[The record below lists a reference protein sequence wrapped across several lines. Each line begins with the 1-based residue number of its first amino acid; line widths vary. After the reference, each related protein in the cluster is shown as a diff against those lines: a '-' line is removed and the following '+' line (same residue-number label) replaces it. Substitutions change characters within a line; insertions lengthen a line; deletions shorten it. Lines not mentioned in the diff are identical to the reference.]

1 VGVTLKELAAQYAL
15 QSIRGFGPAKFR
27 EIYHAERTFREV
39 IDDPGR
45 FPARGTIGET
55 LRKEIAGV
63 HDRFSE
69 FEDRAQKQI
78 ATASKLG
85 ARIVVYH
92 SVEYPS
98 QLLNSNDPVPALYLL
113 GSTGVL
119 SDPRTVALVGSRKIR
134 DPYARL
140 HTEAARSAVRLG
152 LTVVSGFAL
161 GADTLGHRAAY
172 ESGGR
177 TICVMPSGL
186 DRPFPPENRRFWQEL
201 MRYDKAALVSE
212 FPFGT
217 GASSLTL
224 RKRNK
229 LIVALS
235 QGVLMS
241 QSAQGGG
248 AMNAYR
254 FALEVKRPFATFTHD
269 ATDETSGNREAA
281 VAGKGDVTEI
291 HRDFVDEV
299 ETWLSRLSSS
309 I

>member
-1 VGVTLKELAAQYAL
+1 VTLNELAAQYAL
-15 QSIRGFGPAKFR
+15 ESIRGFGPAKFR
-27 EIYHAERTFREV
+27 EIFHTERAFREV

-45 FPARGTIGET
+45 LPTRGTIGEA
-55 LRKEIAGV
+55 LRRQIDGV
-63 HDRFSE
+63 HARFSE

-85 ARIVVYH
+85 ARIVGYH
-92 SVEYPS
+92 SDEYPR

-113 GSTGVL
+113 GSKAVL

-134 DPYARL
+134 DPYASL
-140 HTEAARSAVRLG
+140 HTAAARSAVRLG

-172 ESGGR
+172 ELGGR

-201 MRYDKAALVSE
+201 VGYDKAALVSE

-229 LIVALS
+229 LIVALA

-241 QSAQGGG
+241 QSARGGG

-254 FALEVKRPFATFTHD
+254 FALELKRPFATFEHD
-269 ATDETSGNREAA
+269 ATDETSGNRETAET
-281 VAGKGDVTEI
+281 GKGDVTEI
-291 HRDFVDEV
+291 RQDSVDV
-299 ETWLSRLSSS
+299 LETWLSRLSSS